1 MDSQCKHLNLLLK
14 SIQAVR
20 LRYCSVSKG
29 KGKCFLNERSF
40 AYELYY
46 QWNQLLQDPTL
57 IISAEVTKK
66 IEEKYAQK
74 SMSLFEEDV
83 KRFLPDMV
91 LHHSNEDMEDKEQII
106 ICEIK
111 TKEAL
116 SKQSLKKDIKK
127 LLAYTD
133 TNDKAIL
140 CHPFKYGVFILLD
153 GNRQKIKKNLKK
165 EDFRNENISKIICV
179 IANIEEDK
187 VVLESDYLENILNN
201 DNL

>member
-1 MDSQCKHLNLLLK
+1 MDFQNKYLNQLFM

-20 LRYCSVSKG
+20 LKNCGVG
-29 KGKCFLNERSF
+29 KGKDKHFLNERAF

-46 QWNQLLQDPTL
+46 QWNHILQDPTL

-66 IEEKYAQK
+66 IDDKYAQK
-74 SMSLFEEDV
+74 AKSLFEEDV
-83 KRFLPDMV
+83 NRFLPDMV

-111 TKEAL
+111 TKKAL
-116 SKQSLKKDIKK
+116 SKQSLKRDIKK

-133 TNDKAIL
+133 TKDKAIL
-140 CHPFKYGVFILLD
+140 YHPFKYGVFILLD
-153 GNRQKIKKNLKK
+153 GNKQKIKKNLKK

-179 IANIEEDK
+179 TANIEEYK
-187 VVLESDYLENILNN
+187 VVLESDYLENILNEN
-201 DNL
+201 S